1 MHSVGEQ
8 LKQARQQQNI
18 SIEDAARAL
27 NISKNILMQFEANNF
42 SLSLSPIYIRGFL
55 KAYAAFLKLSV
66 SSISAEYDKLLNKT
80 KERPIFVNPINEE
93 AEVKDEVSER
103 PLLIVKITKW
113 AQTIQERIRQLPKRQ
128 KMIVGSVLLVA
139 FILLIWPS
147 HKEDPLAT
155 PDQESELNAENL
167 DELVAS
173 SNKPIRIQ
181 GAQAKGNEVIYESIS
196 LIASGTVK
204 VLVRKA
210 SDKQVVFSGILNEG
224 ERKAIDKSDA
234 LQIFFSDGDHLLIS
248 RSSNGT
254 LIRPQTAGRGFV
266 LIQ

>member
-1 MHSVGEQ
+1 MHSIGEQ

-27 NISKNILMQFEANNF
+27 NIGKDVLMQFEANNF

-66 SSISAEYDKLLNKT
+66 TSISAEYDKILNKT
-80 KERPIFVNPINEE
+80 KERTIFVSPIKGE
-93 AEVKDEVSER
+93 AEVKDEVTD
-103 PLLIVKITKW
+103 PPFLLAKITEW
-113 AQTIQERIRQLPKRQ
+113 AQTIQERIRQLSKRQ
-128 KMIVGSVLLVA
+128 KIIVGSVLLVA
-139 FILLIWPS
+139 FILFIWPS

-155 PDQESELNAENL
+155 PNTESELNAENL

-173 SNKPIRIQ
+173 SKPTRIQ
-181 GAQAKGNEVIYESIS
+181 GAQAKGGEVVYESIS
-196 LIASGTVK
+196 LIASSTVK

-210 SDKQVVFSGILNEG
+210 SDKEVIFSGILNEG
-224 ERKAIDKSDA
+224 ERKTIDKSDA
-234 LQIFFSDGDHLLIS
+234 LQVFFSDGDHLLIS

-254 LIRPQTAGRGFV
+254 LIRPQTSGRGFV

>member
-27 NISKNILMQFEANNF
+27 NISKNVLMQFEANNF

-55 KAYAAFLKLSV
+55 KAYAAFLKLSL
-66 SSISAEYDKLLNKT
+66 SNISAEYDKLLNKT
-80 KERPIFVNPINEE
+80 KERPIFISPSNEE
-93 AEVKDEVSER
+93 AEAKDEVSER

-113 AQTIQERIRQLPKRQ
+113 AQTIQERIRQLSKRQ
-128 KMIVGSVLLVA
+128 KMLVGSVLLVA

-155 PDQESELNAENL
+155 PDRESELNAETL
-167 DELVAS
+167 DELVAL
-173 SNKPIRIQ
+173 NKPTRIQ

-254 LIRPQTAGRGFV
+254 LIRPQSAGRGFV

>member
-27 NISKNILMQFEANNF
+27 NISKNVLMQLEANNF

-80 KERPIFVNPINEE
+80 KERPIFVSPINEE

-113 AQTIQERIRQLPKRQ
+113 AQTIQERVRQFSKRQ
-128 KMIVGSVLLVA
+128 KMLVGSVLLVA

-155 PDQESELNAENL
+155 PDRESELNAENL

-173 SNKPIRIQ
+173 SKPTRIQ
-181 GAQAKGNEVIYESIS
+181 GAQAKGNEVVYESIS

-266 LIQ
+266 QIQ